1 MLQQALEKLKD
12 KSGIAGQKE
21 KAMAPAVA
29 EALADFCRQD
39 REFAQAVVDG
49 GSFAACMKAVAEG
62 VGNSISD
69 LEVYR
74 RAVQFYFPGAEVRFQ
89 MRLDLCPGD
98 DAQGAPEIT
107 PPKSSGGMLLD
118 LTDFL

>member
-12 KSGIAGQKE
+12 KSGISDKRE

-29 EALADFCRQD
+29 EALEDFCRQD
-39 REFAQAVVDG
+39 GEFAQAVVDG
-49 GSFAACMKAVAEG
+49 GTFAACMKEVAKG
-62 VGNSISD
+62 VGSSISD
-69 LEVYR
+69 LEAYR

-89 MRLDLCPGD
+89 MRLELCPGD
-98 DAQGAPEIT
+98 AQGAAEIA
-107 PPKSSGGMLLD
+107 PPKPSGGMLLD

>member
-1 MLQQALEKLKD
+1 MLKEALEKLKD
-12 KSGIAGQKE
+12 KSGIGGQKE

-39 REFAQAVVDG
+39 GEFAQAVVDG
-49 GSFAACMKAVAEG
+49 GSFAACMKAVAKG
-62 VGNSISD
+62 VGSSISD

-98 DAQGAPEIT
+98 RQGAPEIT
-107 PPKSSGGMLLD
+107 PPKPSGGMLLD